1 MRRRHLL
8 IVPLLSLLLP
18 CAPDAGETAAS
29 PDTTELAALSAEELF
44 VRASSS
50 ELQFGALVAPSRR
63 LLVKEHAQT
72 LPYLLTHLDTDDV
85 RERIALEDV
94 LVKIGAPAVG
104 PLTEALRREAER
116 TDVTRG
122 VRLAAYVL
130 GRIGDPAPIDALV
143 AAGGHRDWKV
153 RGAVTEALGMLGR
166 REATTSLVA
175 LIKDENEIV
184 RKSAAVALGRVGE
197 KSGTEPRLDADA
209 VDALIVAM
217 SDPFYSVR
225 YSAEGALAATG
236 GPAVSKLV
244 RLAVDGAGE
253 ARALATMALGNVR
266 SRQGLGTLR
275 ALVGSPDWRVKAYA
289 IEALGKIGL
298 ANRDRRALE
307 RLLESDQHPFVV
319 LKAKEALAAPRG

>member
-1 MRRRHLL
+1 MGRCHLV
-8 IVPLLSLLLP
+8 IVPLLALLLP
-18 CAPDAGETAAS
+18 CASVAQTAAS
-29 PDTTELAALSAEELF
+29 PDTTGLQALSAEELF

-50 ELQFGALVAPSRR
+50 ELQFAALVAPSRR
-63 LLVKEHAQT
+63 LLIREHART
-72 LPYLLTHLDTDDV
+72 LPYLITELATDDV
-85 RERIALEDV
+85 RKRIALEDV

-153 RGAVTEALGMLGR
+153 RGSAAEALGALGA
-166 REATTSLVA
+166 REATASLVA

-184 RKSAAVALGRVGE
+184 RKSAAVALGRIAE
-197 KSGTEPRLDADA
+197 KSGTEPRLEADA

-225 YSAEGALAATG
+225 YSAKGALVAAG

-244 RLAVDGAGE
+244 TLAVDGAGE
-253 ARALATMALGNVR
+253 ARAMATMALGNVR
-266 SRQGLGTLR
+266 SKEALGTLR
-275 ALVGSPDWRVKAYA
+275 ALVGSPDWRLKAYA
-289 IEALGKIGL
+289 IEALSRSGL

-319 LKAKEALAAPRG
+319 LKAKEALAAPRE